1 MKKLCASVFAGVL
14 ALFAVDGMAAEKA
27 SGTIINNKGE
37 EIGRIDIQQ
46 GTKGVVINID
56 VKNLPPGR
64 HGMHF
69 HAVGDCSDIE
79 KFKAAKGHVNPHK
92 LPHGFFN
99 PEGPHEGNLPN
110 LIVAKD
116 GTAVVEM
123 YSVMVS
129 LSSGDAALLD
139 GDGSTL
145 VIHTDPDDHFTQPI
159 GGAGARIGCAVIK

>member
-1 MKKLCASVFAGVL
+1 MKKLHRALVAGVL
-14 ALFAVDGMAAEKA
+14 MSLPVSGFAAEKA

-37 EIGRIDIQQ
+37 EIGLVSLQQ

-56 VKNLPPGR
+56 VKGLPPGR

-69 HAVGDCSDIE
+69 HAVGDCSDLE
-79 KFKAAKGHVNPHK
+79 KFKLAKGHVNPHD
-92 LPHGFFN
+92 LPHGYLN
-99 PEGPHEGNLPN
+99 PDGPHEGNLPN
-110 LIVAKD
+110 LIVASD
-116 GTAVVEM
+116 GSAKVEM

-139 GDGSTL
+139 DDGSTL
-145 VIHTDPDDHFTQPI
+145 IIHKDPDDHFTQPI